1 MPIIKTQFDN
11 LSSPITVN
19 RPSQQV
25 LDLLTN
31 VPKVSQCYPSI
42 EKVEIVGNNTFR
54 WIMEDKK
61 VGTTHMQAVFINKYQ
76 RQGNTLSWISVE
88 DRTTNSSC
96 SGKIVVTPQ
105 GSNACTIGAQVSL
118 DVDISLS
125 SLLVPFAQAMGNR
138 EMANTWNSYLTSIKE
153 TVEAGGAIRV
163 VDYQEATPPVKDQGF
178 EKTRLHPVL
187 RQKNYKNMVSDYY
200 DVVTDVYQSGWGDHF
215 HFAPFRNKTESIE
228 EAVKR
233 LERVIAETANITK
246 DCRVLDVGCGVGG
259 PTIHIAKITGAKE
272 VRGLNINK
280 KQVLK
285 GRERAK
291 EQGVTNVFFDHGD
304 AMQMPY
310 PDNYFDVVTFFES
323 TCHMPDKAGFFR
335 EIARVLKPGG
345 RLSGSEWLQC
355 ENPTDRELRDFIEP
369 ICAHHSVPHMGTLRS
384 YRQMMEDAGLFVH
397 VSLDERLE
405 GDILRN
411 WELLD
416 AKTVNSFRSLPQG
429 SVDSTME
436 MLISGG
442 IALSDGA
449 KAGVFLIGRFLA
461 TKETFET
468 RRMPNPR
475 F

>member
-1 MPIIKTQFDN
+1 MPIIKTEFNNIND
-11 LSSPITVN
+11 PIVVN
-19 RPSQQV
+19 VPASQV
-25 LDLLTN
+25 LDLITN
-31 VPKVSQCYPSI
+31 ISKVSKCYPGT
-42 EKVEIVGNNTFR
+42 EKIEIVGRNTYR

-61 VGTTHMQAVFINKYQ
+61 VGTTHMQAIFINKYSVN
-76 RQGNTLSWISVE
+76 GNIVSWSSVE
-88 DRTTNSSC
+88 DKTTNSTC
-96 SGKIVVTPQ
+96 NGKIVVTPQ
-105 GSNACTIGAQVSL
+105 GSSRCKIGAHVFL
-118 DVDISLS
+118 EVDISLS

-138 EMANTWNSYLTSIKE
+138 EIANTWLTYLTSIKE
-153 TVEAGGAIRV
+153 TAEGDGSIRT
-163 VDYQEATPPVKDQGF
+163 VDYQEATPPVKDEGF

-215 HFAPFRNKTESIE
+215 HFAPFENKEESVE
-228 EAVKR
+228 SAVKR
-233 LERVIAETANITK
+233 LERVIAQTAKITK
-246 DCRVLDVGCGVGG
+246 DSRVLDVGCGVGG

-285 GRERAK
+285 GRQRAK
-291 EQGVTNVFFDHGD
+291 EQGVTNVFFDHAD
-304 AMQMPY
+304 AMKMPY
-310 PDNYFDVVTFFES
+310 PDSYFDVVTFFES

-345 RLSGSEWLQC
+345 RLAGSEWLQC
-355 ENPTDRELRDFIEP
+355 ENPTEREVRDFIEP

-416 AKTVNSFRSLPQG
+416 KKTVNSFRSLPEG
-429 SVDSTME
+429 SVDPTME

>member
-1 MPIIKTQFDN
+1 MTIIETQFDN
-11 LSSPITVN
+11 LDSPIKVN
-19 RPSQQV
+19 RPASQV

-31 VPKVSQCYPSI
+31 VPKVSQCYPGI
-42 EKVEIVGNNTFR
+42 QKLETLGNNTYR

-61 VGTTHMQAVFINKYQ
+61 VGTTHMQANFINKYKK
-76 RQGNTLSWISVE
+76 QGNTLSWESVT
-88 DRTTNSSC
+88 DRSTNTSC
-96 SGKIVVTPQ
+96 SGKIVVNSQ
-105 GSNACTIGAQVSL
+105 GNNCTVGAKVNL
-118 DVDISLS
+118 NVDISLS

-138 EMANTWNSYLTSIKE
+138 EISNTWLTYLNSIKQ
-153 TVEAGGAIRV
+153 TVEGDGSIRV
-163 VDYQEATPPVKDQGF
+163 VDYEESTPPVKSEGF

-215 HFAPFRNKTESIE
+215 HFAPFKDQTESIE
-228 EAVKR
+228 TAVKR
-233 LERVIAETANITK
+233 LERVIAESANITK

-272 VRGLNINK
+272 VRGLNLSK

-291 EQGVTNVFFDHGD
+291 EQGVTNVFLDHGD
-304 AMQMPY
+304 AMKMPY

-335 EIARVLKPGG
+335 EMARVLKPGG
-345 RLSGSEWLQC
+345 RLSGSEWIQC
-355 ENPTDRELRDFIEP
+355 ENPTEREVRDYIEP

-384 YRQMMEDAGLFVH
+384 YRQMMEDAGLFCH
-397 VSLDERLE
+397 ISLDERLE

-411 WELLD
+411 WEILD
-416 AKTVNSFRSLPQG
+416 KKTVSSFRSLPEG
-429 SVDSTME
+429 SVDPTME

-461 TKETFET
+461 TKQSFET
-468 RRMPNPR
+468 NRMPSSR